1 MHWSPIKAHG
11 PFKDKGDDSDCVT
24 KCHKDV
30 AVIFITSAIMEPP
43 RAADILSL
51 KTQRLSRQTMS
62 VLVSSRNKRLMLRCK
77 INMCIDDLVNLK
89 KLIVIYE
96 CF

>member
-43 RAADILSL
+43 RAADIPSL
-51 KTQRLSRQTMS
+51 KTQRLRSQTLSFS
-62 VLVSSRNKRLMLRCK
+62 VSGSNKRVMLRLK
-77 INMCIDDLVNLK
+77 IIVCIDDLLNLSRVVD
-89 KLIVIYE
+89 IFE
-96 CF
+96 CL